1 MAREITVS
9 EVDRTQPILDVRE
22 PNEWAAGHA
31 EGAVHIPL
39 GELPERAGELPE
51 GPIQVICRSGARSMK
66 AADWLIEQG
75 REAINIGGGT
85 IAWHAAGLPMAADEG
100 TPTVS

>member
-9 EVDRTQPILDVRE
+9 EVDQTQPILDVRE
-22 PNEWAAGHA
+22 PAEWAAGRA
-31 EGAVHIPL
+31 RGAVHIPL
-39 GELPERAGELPE
+39 GELVDRAGELPE
-51 GPIQVICRSGARSMK
+51 GPIQVICRSGGRSMK

-75 REAINIGGGT
+75 RDAINIGGGT
-85 IAWHAAGLPMAADEG
+85 IAWHEAGLPMDADEG